1 MICGPGP
8 ADATPRAEYGQKAEA
23 GRYLHGVTSRL
34 ESLGTAPMKLSDAEE
49 EDLEEAARRK
59 PWMGNLASSSSS
71 TSTRTNNAHEER
83 SRVGGGSDVGGLYKP
98 EDYGISRPRTNGT
111 RQRCKTS
118 FSGFQPFGGWTAQ
131 LCLEMETVNALNL
144 QTATIKQHQLKRH
157 YLARVDELKAEFSG
171 RWSKDSKPEPLEVN
185 SDSGSVASS
194 DAAHRFLQLASRCD
208 SSENEPLA
216 SDVPT
221 CRSLT
226 LESDDGDES
235 VGSSSVAEP
244 AIGRRAGAA
253 QDEYACPT
261 ESKHAVPSFLTEDPT
276 DNDSDS
282 SEEVPC
288 L

>member
-1 MICGPGP
+1 
-8 ADATPRAEYGQKAEA
+8 
-23 GRYLHGVTSRL
+23 
-34 ESLGTAPMKLSDAEE
+34 
-49 EDLEEAARRK
+49 
-59 PWMGNLASSSSS
+59 
-71 TSTRTNNAHEER
+71 
-83 SRVGGGSDVGGLYKP
+83 
-98 EDYGISRPRTNGT
+98 
-111 RQRCKTS
+111 
-118 FSGFQPFGGWTAQ
+118 
-131 LCLEMETVNALNL
+131 METVNALNL
-144 QTATIKQHQLKRH
+144 QPAAIKKHQLKRH
-157 YLARVDELKAEFSG
+157 YLARVDELKAQFSG

-261 ESKHAVPSFLTEDPT
+261 ASKHAVPSFLTEDPT
-276 DNDSDS
+276 DNDNDS

-288 L
+288 LACNAEVWELDDDERWEVLVLRQDHFDEVVPNIYSPPADQYISAHTDQSHLLGATSDILSLTLGSAGVFFLCSENL

>member
-1 MICGPGP
+1 MPGNGNCQRIESG
-8 ADATPRAEYGQKAEA
+8 AIHYQK
-23 GRYLHGVTSRL
+23 
-34 ESLGTAPMKLSDAEE
+34 K
-49 EDLEEAARRK
+49 K
-59 PWMGNLASSSSS
+59 P
-71 TSTRTNNAHEER
+71 
-83 SRVGGGSDVGGLYKP
+83 
-98 EDYGISRPRTNGT
+98 
-111 RQRCKTS
+111 
-118 FSGFQPFGGWTAQ
+118 
-131 LCLEMETVNALNL
+131 
-144 QTATIKQHQLKRH
+144 KRH
-157 YLARVDELKAEFSG
+157 SLACVDELKAEFSG

-194 DAAHRFLQLASRCD
+194 DAAHRFLQFASRCD

-261 ESKHAVPSFLTEDPT
+261 ESKHAVPSFVTEDPT

>member
-1 MICGPGP
+1 
-8 ADATPRAEYGQKAEA
+8 
-23 GRYLHGVTSRL
+23 
-34 ESLGTAPMKLSDAEE
+34 MKLSDAEE

-83 SRVGGGSDVGGLYKP
+83 SRGVGRGSDVGGLYKP
-98 EDYGISRPRTNGT
+98 EDYGISRRRTNGT
-111 RQRCKTS
+111 RQRSKTS
-118 FSGFQPFGGWTAQ
+118 LSGVQPFGGWTAQ
-131 LCLEMETVNALNL
+131 LCLEMKTVNALNL
-144 QTATIKQHQLKRH
+144 QPATIKSHQLKRH

-194 DAAHRFLQLASRCD
+194 DAAHRFLQFASRCD

-276 DNDSDS
+276 DNDRTLVEQRSGS
-282 SEEVPC
+282 TLISRTC
-288 L
+288 LGKRRIS

>member
-1 MICGPGP
+1 M
-8 ADATPRAEYGQKAEA
+8 TRAGN
-23 GRYLHGVTSRL
+23 
-34 ESLGTAPMKLSDAEE
+34 
-49 EDLEEAARRK
+49 EDLEVAARR
-59 PWMGNLASSSSS
+59 PSA
-71 TSTRTNNAHEER
+71 RTNNAHEKR
-83 SRVGGGSDVGGLYKP
+83 SGVGLGSDVGGLYKR
-98 EDYGISRPRTNGT
+98 EDFGRSR
-111 RQRCKTS
+111 QM
-118 FSGFQPFGGWTAQ
+118 SGAKGFDPFAGWPAPM
-131 LCLEMETVNALNL
+131 CLEMKTINALNL
-144 QTATIKQHQLKRH
+144 QPAVPSAGIMLEKSRRKSHQPKRQS
-157 YLARVDELKAEFSG
+157 LARVDELKKVEFPG
-171 RWSKDSKPEPLEVN
+171 RRSKDSKPEPLEVN

-261 ESKHAVPSFLTEDPT
+261 ESKHAVPSFVTEDPT

>member
-1 MICGPGP
+1 MGRNQR
-8 ADATPRAEYGQKAEA
+8 RA
-23 GRYLHGVTSRL
+23 RDPHGVTSRL
-34 ESLGTAPMKLSDAEE
+34 ESLGTPPMKLSDAEE

-98 EDYGISRPRTNGT
+98 EDYGISRRRTNGT
-111 RQRCKTS
+111 RQRSKTS
-118 FSGFQPFGGWTAQ
+118 FSGFQPFAGWTAQ
-131 LCLEMETVNALNL
+131 LCLEMKTVNALNL
-144 QTATIKQHQLKRH
+144 QPADIKKHQPKRH

-171 RWSKDSKPEPLEVN
+171 RWSKDSKPEPPLEVN

-194 DAAHRFLQLASRCD
+194 DAAHRFLQFASRCD
-208 SSENEPLA
+208 SSENEPLE

-253 QDEYACPT
+253 QDYGTPKRQPEGPAQAP
-261 ESKHAVPSFLTEDPT
+261 SKV
-276 DNDSDS
+276 
-282 SEEVPC
+282 
-288 L
+288 

>member
-1 MICGPGP
+1 
-8 ADATPRAEYGQKAEA
+8 
-23 GRYLHGVTSRL
+23 
-34 ESLGTAPMKLSDAEE
+34 MKLSDAEE

-98 EDYGISRPRTNGT
+98 EDYGISRRRTNGT
-111 RQRCKTS
+111 RQRSKTS
-118 FSGFQPFGGWTAQ
+118 FSGSQPFDGWTAQ
-131 LCLEMETVNALNL
+131 LRLDMKTINALNL
-144 QTATIKQHQLKRH
+144 QPAIIKSRQPKKRH
-157 YLARVDELKAEFSG
+157 YLARVDELKAEFP
-171 RWSKDSKPEPLEVN
+171 RKWSKDSKLEPLEVN

-194 DAAHRFLQLASRCD
+194 DAALSFLQLACLCD
-208 SSENEPLA
+208 SSENEPLE

-244 AIGRRAGAA
+244 DQAGGAEGSA
-253 QDEYACPT
+253 
-261 ESKHAVPSFLTEDPT
+261 
-276 DNDSDS
+276 
-282 SEEVPC
+282 
-288 L
+288 

>member
-1 MICGPGP
+1 
-8 ADATPRAEYGQKAEA
+8 
-23 GRYLHGVTSRL
+23 
-34 ESLGTAPMKLSDAEE
+34 MKLSDAEE

-98 EDYGISRPRTNGT
+98 EDYGISRRRTNGT
-111 RQRCKTS
+111 RQRSKTS
-118 FSGFQPFGGWTAQ
+118 FSGFQPFAGWTAQ
-131 LCLEMETVNALNL
+131 LCLEMTTVNALNL
-144 QTATIKQHQLKRH
+144 QPATIKSHQLNKRH

-171 RWSKDSKPEPLEVN
+171 RWGKDSKPEPLEVN

-194 DAAHRFLQLASRCD
+194 DAAHRFLQFASRCD
-208 SSENEPLA
+208 SSENEPLE

-221 CRSLT
+221 SRSLT

-253 QDEYACPT
+253 QDEYACLT
-261 ESKHAVPSFLTEDPT
+261 ESKHAVPSFLTEGPT
-276 DNDSDS
+276 DLDSDS
-282 SEEVPC
+282 SEVPC

>member
-1 MICGPGP
+1 
-8 ADATPRAEYGQKAEA
+8 
-23 GRYLHGVTSRL
+23 
-34 ESLGTAPMKLSDAEE
+34 MKLSDAEE

-98 EDYGISRPRTNGT
+98 EDYGISRRRTNGT

-118 FSGFQPFGGWTAQ
+118 FSGFQPFAGWTAQ
-131 LCLEMETVNALNL
+131 LCLEMTTVNALNL
-144 QTATIKQHQLKRH
+144 QPATIKSHQLNKRH

-171 RWSKDSKPEPLEVN
+171 RWGKDSKPEPLEVN

-194 DAAHRFLQLASRCD
+194 DAALRFLQFASPCD
-208 SSENEPLA
+208 SSENEPLE

-282 SEEVPC
+282 SDEVPC

>member
-1 MICGPGP
+1 
-8 ADATPRAEYGQKAEA
+8 
-23 GRYLHGVTSRL
+23 
-34 ESLGTAPMKLSDAEE
+34 
-49 EDLEEAARRK
+49 
-59 PWMGNLASSSSS
+59 MGNLASSSYS
-71 TSTRTNNAHEER
+71 TSTGNNNAHLDTIAADMARTKEIKCEDMR
-83 SRVGGGSDVGGLYKP
+83 RVGGGSDVGGLYKP
-98 EDYGISRPRTNGT
+98 EDYGISRRRTNGT

-118 FSGFQPFGGWTAQ
+118 FSGFQPFAGWTAQ
-131 LCLEMETVNALNL
+131 LCLEMTTVNALNL
-144 QTATIKQHQLKRH
+144 QPATIKSHQLKRH
-157 YLARVDELKAEFSG
+157 YLARVDELKAQFSG

-194 DAAHRFLQLASRCD
+194 DAAHRFLQFASRCD
-208 SSENEPLA
+208 SSENEPLE

-261 ESKHAVPSFLTEDPT
+261 ASKHAVPSFLTEDPT

-282 SEEVPC
+282 SDEVPC